1 MKNYMVIVLIDG
13 KQSAK
18 FFDHL
23 MDADQYRMNAE
34 CGCGGYAQVYKYS
47 TGKHGGKYVLYYE

>member
-1 MKNYMVIVLIDG
+1 MVIVLIDG